1 MIKIYTGFFNKK
13 KMPNFKFLL
22 VNLYILISDLVIKLN
37 KDTRLKAHKFVLDA
51 RSKNWDSQN
60 LSLISELD
68 LSDISYEIGFRFVLS
83 NIEAI

>member
-1 MIKIYTGFFNKK
+1 
-13 KMPNFKFLL
+13 MPNFKFQLIF
-22 VNLYILISDLVIKLN
+22 ILISDLVIKLN

>member
-1 MIKIYTGFFNKK
+1 
-13 KMPNFKFLL
+13 MPNFKFLL